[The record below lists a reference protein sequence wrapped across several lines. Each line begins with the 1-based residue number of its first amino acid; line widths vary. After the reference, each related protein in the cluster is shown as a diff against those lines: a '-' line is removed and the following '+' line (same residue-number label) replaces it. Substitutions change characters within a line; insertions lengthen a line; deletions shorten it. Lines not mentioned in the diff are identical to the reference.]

1 MSSVA
6 DASGSPLR
14 HPPFAFFWF
23 SRGLSTIAFQMQA
36 VAVGWQMYALT
47 GSAFD
52 LGLVGLVQ
60 FLPMMAL
67 TLLVG
72 HVADRYDRRRIV
84 AVCQL
89 LEGAAVVALAAGSL
103 GGWLE
108 REAIFALVALI
119 GAARAFESPS
129 MAALLPNLV
138 PRPAIQT
145 ASAWSASANQTA
157 QIVGPALG
165 GLLYAFGA
173 GAAYGSAAALFLL
186 AAALSSAIRMATSVR
201 MRQPLTLESLFSG
214 VAFIRRNRILLGTL
228 SLDLFAV
235 LLGGAVALLPIYARD
250 ILATGPWGL
259 GLLRSAPAL
268 GALSMS
274 LALANRPLQER
285 VGQKLFAALLVFGV
299 ATVIFGLSTSLPL
312 SLAALFAVGAADM
325 VSVVIRFSLVQLRT
339 PDEMRGRVS
348 AINSLFIG
356 TSNQLGEFRAGSIA
370 ALIGAVPSV
379 VLGGVG
385 TVLVAGLWML
395 HLFPELM
402 RVRTLDD

>member
-6 DASGSPLR
+6 DASASPLR
-14 HPPFAFFWF
+14 HPAFALFWF

-299 ATVIFGLSTSLPL
+299 ATVVFGLSTSLPL